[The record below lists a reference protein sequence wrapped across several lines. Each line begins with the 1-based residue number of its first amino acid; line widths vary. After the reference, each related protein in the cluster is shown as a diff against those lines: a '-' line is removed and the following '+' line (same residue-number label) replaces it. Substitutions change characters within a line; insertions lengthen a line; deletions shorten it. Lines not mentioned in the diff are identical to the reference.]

1 MAFRVFLCCK
11 SASKSL
17 NQSFLQSPSSTFFP
31 AFNSFFGVIRSF
43 SSRSSNPWNHPQVH
57 PLRSMMTSSH
67 PRYDVAEA
75 VSAALE
81 PDSRVPAT
89 VTTGFLGSG
98 KTFFIKAA
106 VVAPVHVLNQII
118 DAYSKNWFVHEA
130 RRLFD
135 EMPERNVFTWN
146 NMING
151 YIINND
157 LFEARRLFE
166 LAPEKDTVS
175 YNSVISGCTRNGCM
189 EEAVD
194 LFREMQASSIRMD
207 DFTLTT
213 MLNLAAKLSELSI
226 IDMYSKCGNLDDAV
240 KLFGEMSE
248 KDLVSTNAMLAAYF
262 RNGQLQ
268 QGYVLSGD
276 AEKAL
281 EVFLDMAQSGVP
293 QNGHTYGSIL
303 TLSTNLKNVRLAKSV
318 HACVLR
324 NGLVSNSFITRGL
337 IDVYCKCSNLKHAE
351 FVAHEIPHENAYSIT
366 SLIVGHA
373 NRGNLYE
380 ASRFFDLLPEKNNV
394 AWTALITGHLR
405 LQQSDIALSLF
416 REFHKKEATKTDE
429 LILISGLGACALQAA
444 FEHGKQ
450 IHSYIIRKQI
460 QVNEK
465 IGNALLDMYSKCGN
479 IRYAEEIFRK
489 VMNRDLVL
497 YNSMIAGYANHGR
510 EMDAINLFEEMIQE
524 GIKPDEISFIAIF
537 SACRHAGLVVK
548 GENFFNCMV
557 TDHGI
562 TPGLDHYACMIDLFG
577 RSNCMDKAEEM
588 IKNIPQEPDAIV
600 LGAFLNACRSNG
612 KTKLAGA
619 VEEKLLSLEADNGAR
634 YIQFANLY
642 AAEGIWSEMG
652 RIRGKMRD
660 IAKVHY
666 NLFFPFHYRFSF
678 GGLSKMSVT
687 NLVLKIAASTTSR
700 PPFPELHFLS
710 ISNS

>member
-1 MAFRVFLCCK
+1 M
-11 SASKSL
+11 
-17 NQSFLQSPSSTFFP
+17 
-31 AFNSFFGVIRSF
+31 RSF
-43 SSRSSNPWNHPQVH
+43 KECVRLQ
-57 PLRSMMTSSH
+57 
-67 PRYDVAEA
+67 
-75 VSAALE
+75 
-81 PDSRVPAT
+81 
-89 VTTGFLGSG
+89 
-98 KTFFIKAA
+98 TFFIKAA

-118 DAYSKNWFVHEA
+118 DAYSKNWFIHEA
-130 RRLFD
+130 RQLFD

-157 LFEARRLFE
+157 LFEARGLFE
-166 LAPEKDTVS
+166 LATEKDTVS
-175 YNSVISGCTRNGCM
+175 YNSIISGCTRNGCM

-194 LFREMQASSIRMD
+194 LFREMQANSIRMD
-207 DFTLTT
+207 EFTLTT
-213 MLNLAAKLSELSI
+213 MLNLAAKLSELSYGKQIQSFLVKTATSSGFLCSSI

-240 KLFGEMSE
+240 RLFGEMSE
-248 KDLVSTNAMLAAYF
+248 KDLVSTNAMVGAYF

-268 QGYVLSGD
+268 QGLKLFKEMDIHDTVSWNTVLSGYVLTGD
-276 AEKAL
+276 PEKAL
-281 EVFLDMAQSGVP
+281 EVFIDMAQSGVP

-303 TLSTNLKNVRLAKSV
+303 TLSASLKNVRLAKSV

-337 IDVYCKCSNLKHAE
+337 IDVYCKCGNLKHAE

-380 ASRFFDLLPEKNNV
+380 ASRVFDLLPEKNTV

-416 REFHKKEATKTDE
+416 REFQKKEATKTDE

-450 IHSYIIRKQI
+450 IHSYIIRKHI

-524 GIKPDEISFIAIF
+524 GKKPDEISFIAIF
-537 SACRHAGLVVK
+537 SACRHAGLVVE

-562 TPGLDHYACMIDLFG
+562 SPGLDHYACMIDLFG
-577 RSNCMDKAEEM
+577 RSNCMDKAEDM

-600 LGAFLNACRSNG
+600 LGAFLNACRING
-612 KTKLAGA
+612 KTKLAGV

-634 YIQFANLY
+634 YVQFANLY
-642 AAEGIWSEMG
+642 AAEGMWSEMG
-652 RIRGKMRD
+652 RIRGKMRGKEVKKFAGCSWIHVQD
-660 IAKVHY
+660 KLFTFTAGDSSCSEAQAVYATLESLNEEMKRVQFSCKVLEH
-666 NLFFPFHYRFSF
+666 
-678 GGLSKMSVT
+678 
-687 NLVLKIAASTTSR
+687 
-700 PPFPELHFLS
+700 
-710 ISNS
+710 